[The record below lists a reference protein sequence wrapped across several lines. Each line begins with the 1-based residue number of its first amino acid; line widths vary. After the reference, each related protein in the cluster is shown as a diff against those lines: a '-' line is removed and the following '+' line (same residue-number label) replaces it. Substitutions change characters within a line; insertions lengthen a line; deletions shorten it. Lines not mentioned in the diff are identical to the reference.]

1 MKMTVFV
8 LRLTILLVFPDGSA
22 GKESTYNIRDTG
34 DAGSLGWEDTLG
46 EEIGNTLQYS
56 CLKNPVDRRSWQA
69 TVYGIPKSQ
78 TQLMHTHILLI
89 LKISTWQN
97 KKIVM

>member
-1 MKMTVFV
+1 MTVFV

-78 TQLMHTHILLI
+78 TQLMHTHMLLI